1 MLKPRFTPEIQLG
14 HLVQAT
20 VFIFGIGGSVL
31 GAYLSL
37 NHTIA
42 QQDTRIALVE
52 VVQKSRDAEDVSWR
66 SEMRAANQSLNNV
79 ITQLSREVA
88 DLRVAIAN
96 KADRK

>member
-1 MLKPRFTPEIQLG
+1 MKLRFTPEIQAG
-14 HLVQAT
+14 HIVQAVVFMFT
-20 VFIFGIGGSVL
+20 VGGSVL

-37 NHTIA
+37 NHSIA
-42 QQDTRIALVE
+42 LQDTRIALVE
-52 VVQKSRDAEDVSWR
+52 LVQKSRDAGDAAWHG
-66 SEMRAANQSLNNV
+66 EMRAANQSLNNV

>member
-1 MLKPRFTPEIQLG
+1 MIKLRYEPVIQLG

-20 VFIFGIGGSVL
+20 AIVVTVGGGVL
-31 GAYLSL
+31 AAYLNL

-52 VVQKSRDAEDVSWR
+52 VVQKGRDAEDLSWR